1 MKNLILSALVLM
13 LLFSAVGCTSGHY
26 VSAQV
31 GTGYYSRP
39 PRPYANYIW
48 VGGDYYWR
56 GGRYMYHPGYWAPP
70 RVGYSYH
77 PGGWMHT
84 PRGNYWRR
92 GGWVR

>member
-13 LLFSAVGCTSGHY
+13 LLFSAVSCSPGPY

-31 GTGYYSRP
+31 GMGYYPRP

-48 VGGDYYWR
+48 VGGDYYRR
-56 GGRYMYHPGYWAPP
+56 GGRYVYHPGYWAPP
-70 RVGYSYH
+70 RVGYNYH
-77 PGGWMHT
+77 PGGWINSPH
-84 PRGNYWRR
+84 GNYWRR